1 MTIKAYGTYYAPNA
15 NRAFVV
21 LHEKDVE
28 FELVKV
34 SILEGEHK
42 TPEFQA
48 LQVR

>member
-1 MTIKAYGTYYAPNA
+1 MTIKVYGTYYAPNA
-15 NRAFVV
+15 KRAFVV

-34 SILEGEHK
+34 SILEGEHR
-42 TPEFQA
+42 TPEYQA